1 MKKSIYFSPVRKS
14 IASIIMIAIA
24 GFSASIACAQTQT
37 DNPWLE
43 SSRPLI
49 DGNPILS
56 DSNSWRASEDS
67 LSKDKIDES
76 MYPPMDEN
84 ETLGTN
90 YPVLPSERAPAQST
104 SSGVAGSGFHY
115 PQAQDFEP
123 IPVYPDN
130 TRRDASA
137 YPGRQFSSY
146 PRGYP
151 QRGYQPGYSTGFGQG
166 YNPMGGVPFGGN
178 SGRGSPFSG
187 YTGSGSPFGMGNGWM
202 PFSGSGM
209 W

>member
-1 MKKSIYFSPVRKS
+1 MKNTNYFNSVRKPF
-14 IASIIMIAIA
+14 ASIMLIAIA
-24 GFSASIACAQTQT
+24 SFFTSTACAQTLI

-67 LSKDKIDES
+67 FSKDEIDES
-76 MYPPMDEN
+76 KYPPLDED
-84 ETLGTN
+84 ETLGTS
-90 YPVLPSERAPAQST
+90 YPVLPSERAPAQS
-104 SSGVAGSGFHY
+104 GLPGLAGSGFHY

-137 YPGRQFSSY
+137 YPDRQFSSY

-151 QRGYQPGYSTGFGQG
+151 QRGYQPGYPTGFGQG
-166 YNPMGGVPFGGN
+166 YNPMGEFPFGGN
-178 SGRGSPFSG
+178 SGRGSPFGG
-187 YTGSGSPFGMGNGWM
+187 YTGTGSPFGMGNGWM
-202 PFSGSGM
+202 PFSGPGM